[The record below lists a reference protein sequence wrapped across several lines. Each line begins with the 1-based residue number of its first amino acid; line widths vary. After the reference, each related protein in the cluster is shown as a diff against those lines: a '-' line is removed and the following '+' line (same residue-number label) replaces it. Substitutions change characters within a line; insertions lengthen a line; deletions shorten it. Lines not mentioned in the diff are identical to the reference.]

1 MMDIVNIPPTQLPP
15 HVYELQRSCA
25 KTPLS
30 YDEIPGHR
38 EMISL
43 YNICLHRAINDWTA
57 FFFNFFTLVTVS
69 AALASIQL
77 FAVCPFH
84 LHKIFCMQII
94 CTAYTHETV
103 KQGFADQ
110 I

>member
-25 KTPLS
+25 KMPLS

-43 YNICLHRAINDWTA
+43 YNICSQSMIGQV
-57 FFFNFFTLVTVS
+57 FFFVFFTLVTVS